1 MNTLELRLLNNQKNI
16 YMINEN
22 LINFPPLNL
31 GENKNTG
38 NGNTSRNTNNPVN
51 SEKVNSIPRINNFKP
66 MNNPNNG
73 NSNGSNRQNSGNNSP
88 RRNNRR
94 PVNTDPKT
102 QSVTAQRP
110 QYMARREE
118 NSQTQNLDF
127 LNGKS
132 KSYSSSKQSRGT
144 GMLTKGNLGHA
155 TVSASFNTGPLI
167 QTNSIP
173 VFPEGNIVRL
183 IPLGGV
189 NEVGMNMTAIE
200 CGDDIVLVD
209 SGLGFGGGERF
220 PGVDYIIPDTGYIE
234 QNRHKIR
241 GIIYTHGH
249 LDHIGAAPYILP
261 KLGPI
266 PIFSMPLTLALL
278 KNRLQEFDLADKIVA
293 KIINLEQPLTLG
305 VFKFQFFRLNH
316 SIPDVVGLC
325 IDTPMGRIIYATDW
339 KFDNTPIDGQL
350 SDYGKLAKFG
360 DEGVRLL
367 LTDSL
372 GVMKPGYQISEKEI
386 GKTISKIFAEC
397 EGRIIFT
404 TFASSISRAQ
414 LVIDACVKN
423 NRKLAL
429 VGRSMITNF
438 KACFELGYLKV
449 PQGMIVEMKDIAK
462 LPDNQ
467 VCVLATGSQG
477 EELAGLSRMSR
488 DEHDQIRLQGGDA
501 VIFSSTTIPGNED
514 SIQHLIAQLSR
525 KGVTVYSP
533 KEFQLH
539 VSGHACQEDLKLLFA
554 LTRPDYLQPIHGNHF
569 MLKKVGELGAG
580 VGIPADHCLIGENG
594 RIIELRSK
602 EVALTEDVIT
612 ESYLLVDGTGVGA
625 VSEVVLEERRQ
636 MSTQGSVIVVLLVNK
651 QKNLVGGPELISRG
665 FVYMKTSVDLFDLIR
680 DEIRAKFPGIKVDP
694 ESKTYWTE
702 MRQQVRNIAK
712 DFISAKT
719 EKEPMII
726 PVIVQV

>member
-1 MNTLELRLLNNQKNI
+1 ML
-16 YMINEN
+16 NEN
-22 LINFPPLNL
+22 
-31 GENKNTG
+31 
-38 NGNTSRNTNNPVN
+38 NTNISQINSGETKVSTNDNRMEIPTTLVAPQMPVRQNNYKNNN
-51 SEKVNSIPRINNFKP
+51 SGN
-66 MNNPNNG
+66 
-73 NSNGSNRQNSGNNSP
+73 NSNSNQGAGPRQNSGNRRNGRRPVQTEPKTSAVTSSSSHYMTRRDDDPQNSNRTAQNFNSP
-88 RRNNRR
+88 RSGGGFAPR
-94 PVNTDPKT
+94 
-102 QSVTAQRP
+102 
-110 QYMARREE
+110 
-118 NSQTQNLDF
+118 
-127 LNGKS
+127 
-132 KSYSSSKQSRGT
+132 SSSSSHKRT

-155 TVSASFNTGPLI
+155 TVSSAFNTGPDLE
-167 QTNSIP
+167 TNSP
-173 VFPEGNIVRL
+173 SVFPEGNIVRL
-183 IPLGGV
+183 IPLGGT

-200 CGDDIVLVD
+200 CGEDIVLID

-241 GIIYTHGH
+241 GLIYTHGH

-261 KLGPI
+261 KLGNI

-278 KNRLQEFDLADKIVA
+278 KNRLQEFELADKLVA
-293 KIINLEQPLTLG
+293 KIINLDQPLSLG
-305 VFKFQFFRLNH
+305 VFNFQFFRLNH
-316 SIPDVVGLC
+316 SIPDVIGLG
-325 IDTPMGRIIYATDW
+325 IDTPMGRIVYATDW
-339 KFDNTPIDGQL
+339 KFDNTPIDGHL
-350 SDYGKLAKFG
+350 SDYGKLAKMG

-372 GVMKPGYQISEKEI
+372 GVLKPGYQISEREI
-386 GKTISKIFAEC
+386 GKTIAKIFGEC

-414 LVIDACVKN
+414 LVIDACVKT

-429 VGRSMITNF
+429 VGRSMVNNF
-438 KACFELGYLKV
+438 KACFDLGYLKV
-449 PQGMIVEMKDIAK
+449 PQGLIVDLNDVAK
-462 LPDNQ
+462 LQDNQ

-488 DEHDQIRLQGGDA
+488 DEHDQIKLQGGDA

-514 SIQHLIAQLSR
+514 SIQNLIAQLSR
-525 KGVTVYSP
+525 KGVTVFSP

-554 LTRPDYLQPIHGNHF
+554 LTRPDYLQPIHGNHY

-580 VGIPADHCLIGENG
+580 MGIPAEHCLIGENG

-602 EVALTEDVIT
+602 EVALTDDVIT

-625 VSEVVLEERRQ
+625 VSELVLEERRQ

-651 QKNLVGGPELISRG
+651 QKKLVGGPELISRG
-665 FVYMKTSVDLFDLIR
+665 FVYMKTSVDLFDQIR
-680 DEIRAKFPGIKVDP
+680 DEIRAKFGSIRVDP
-694 ESKTYWTE
+694 ESKTYWSE
-702 MRQQVRNIAK
+702 MRQQVRTLTR
-712 DFISAKT
+712 DFVVQKT

>member
-1 MNTLELRLLNNQKNI
+1 
-16 YMINEN
+16 MINEN
-22 LINFPPLNL
+22 QLNFPQNNSV
-31 GENKNTG
+31 ENKNNSGEDT
-38 NGNTSRNTNNPVN
+38 NTNSSKANNINQNNFIPKINSFKPRVN
-51 SEKVNSIPRINNFKP
+51 SPTSNNS
-66 MNNPNNG
+66 G
-73 NSNGSNRQNSGNNSP
+73 NSNYSSSPRSNSQSSNSGGSGQ

-94 PVNTDPKT
+94 PMVTEPRT
-102 QSVTAQRP
+102 SSVTSQRP
-110 QYMARREE
+110 QYMTRRDE
-118 NSQTQNLDF
+118 SIPQNNDSS
-127 LNGKS
+127 NGRNN
-132 KSYSSSKQSRGT
+132 SYSPGNRNSRGT
-144 GMLTKGNLGHA
+144 AMLNKGNLGHA

-167 QTNSIP
+167 ATNSAP

-183 IPLGGV
+183 IPLGGT

-200 CGDDIVLVD
+200 CGEDIVLID

-220 PGVDYIIPDTGYIE
+220 PGVDYIIPDTAYIE

-241 GIIYTHGH
+241 GLIYTHGH

-278 KNRLQEFDLADKIVA
+278 KNRLQEFELADKLVA
-293 KIINLEQPLTLG
+293 KIINLEQPLSLG
-305 VFKFQFFRLNH
+305 VFNFQFFRLNH
-316 SIPDVVGLC
+316 SIPDVVGLS
-325 IDTPMGRIIYATDW
+325 IDTPMGRIVYATDW
-339 KFDNTPIDGQL
+339 KFDNTPIDGHL
-350 SDYGKLAKFG
+350 SDYGKLAELG
-360 DEGVRLL
+360 DQGVRLL

-372 GVMKPGYQISEKEI
+372 GVLKPGYQISEREI
-386 GKTISKIFAEC
+386 GRTISRIFGEC

-414 LVIDACVKN
+414 LVIDACVKH

-429 VGRSMITNF
+429 IGRSMINNF

-449 PQGMIVEMKDIAK
+449 PQGMIVEMKDISK

-467 VCVLATGSQG
+467 VCILATGSQG
-477 EELAGLSRMSR
+477 EQLAGLTRMSR

-514 SIQHLIAQLSR
+514 SIQALIAQLSR
-525 KGVTVYSP
+525 KGVTVFSP

-554 LTRPDYLQPIHGNHF
+554 LTRPDYLQPIHGNHY

-580 VGIPADHCLIGENG
+580 MGIPADHCLIGENG
-594 RIIELRSK
+594 RIVELRSK

-612 ESYLLVDGTGVGA
+612 ESYLLVDGNGVGA
-625 VSEVVLEERRQ
+625 VSEMVLEERRQ

-651 QKNLVGGPELISRG
+651 QKKLVGGPELISRG
-665 FVYMKTSVDLFDLIR
+665 FVYMKTSVDLFDQIR
-680 DEIRAKFPGIKVDP
+680 DEIRAKFGGIKIDP
-694 ESKTYWTE
+694 ESDTYWTE

-712 DFISAKT
+712 ECIMQKT